1 MDDNERKE
9 TLGRAQA
16 LLLDMMPEPGM
27 LQTAISGVS
36 CGRSDAC
43 ENQGSSIADSFIS
56 LLVQGCKQTWLPGSG
71 RFNYTSGQCMISAV
85 SSPST
90 VKFENCTAHEPL
102 LYMHVMLNYSI
113 IDELLRED
121 PSLRRSHLDNMKLC
135 SACIIDA
142 DAALIGAF
150 LRLFELTRRPERIKI
165 MAPLILKEIHYY
177 ALLSKA
183 NGILVDYASSGGLHN
198 QIAKAAAFLKDNYN
212 KTVFVN
218 EVASLV
224 NMAPSTFFRH
234 FKGLIGVTPMQYL
247 KQLRLHAA
255 RSMLLHE
262 ACSVSQVAYD
272 VGYES
277 PSQFSRDYKKLFGL
291 TPTCQQTGSS
301 GGGRTL

>member
-1 MDDNERKE
+1 MDDNTRQE

-16 LLLDMMPEPGM
+16 LLLDMMQEPGTM
-27 LQTAISGVS
+27 QTIIPGVY
-36 CGRSDAC
+36 CGRSHAC
-43 ENQGSSIADSFIS
+43 ENTNSCIADCFIS
-56 LLVQGCKQTWLPGSG
+56 LLVQGCKQTCLPGSG
-71 RFNYTSGQCMISAV
+71 SFNYTAGQCMISAV
-85 SSPST
+85 SSPFT

-102 LYMHVMLNYSI
+102 LYMTVNLNYAI
-113 IDELLRED
+113 IDELLREE
-121 PSLRRSHLDNMKLC
+121 PSLCRIHPDDMKLC

-142 DAALIGAF
+142 DAAMIDAF
-150 LRLFELTRRPERIKI
+150 LRLFELTGRPGQIKI

-177 ALLSKA
+177 ALLSPA
-183 NGILVDYASSGGLHN
+183 NSILVDYASGGGLHN
-198 QIAKAAAFLKDNYN
+198 QIARATAFLKDNYN

-234 FKGLIGVTPMQYL
+234 FKSLLGVTPMQYL

-262 ACSVSQVAYD
+262 ARPISQVAYE

-291 TPTCQQTGSS
+291 TPTCQQTGS
-301 GGGRTL
+301 TDKDAQL